1 MADVAD
7 YVVVGGGSAGAVVAA
22 RLSESGDHSVV
33 VLESGGSDVS
43 PFILLPAGSLRLP
56 PKHFWM
62 YETEPDM
69 TRNGRTDSWSSGRVL
84 GGSSSVNAMLWVRG
98 NPADYDAWANAGADG
113 WDYESLLPFFRR
125 SERWTGEPSGM
136 RGATGPQYVSRL
148 RVEHPTTQPF
158 LNGAAEVGLPV
169 LTDYNGATQIGA
181 SLTQVSQRNGLRA
194 GTGRTYLAPAR
205 RRKNLSVR
213 THATADRVLFE
224 NRRAVGVEYV
234 QRGKRHRVTARR
246 EVIICA
252 GAVASPALLQRSGVG
267 PIDLLR
273 ELGAPIVA
281 DVPAVG
287 QGLQEHPTF
296 TLMFDVNGRTL
307 NQELTLLNVLR
318 AGRDLIMHRRGLA
331 TAAMTHAVAFGKIHQ
346 DAPWA
351 EFELMY
357 SPMSAVSGRPE
368 ALPGEEANLDAAPP
382 KKNKQRVGLPD
393 RPMVS
398 CHISLLHPR
407 TTGQVRASSLN
418 PFDLPKIDLAYYGDE
433 RDIAD
438 ATAAGRLTRSI
449 FESKALKPYVIREVG
464 PSAGVESDEQWRDF
478 LTQNTFNAGHWVGT
492 VRMGTADDDHAA
504 LDSDL
509 RVKGVEALRV
519 IDASVMPNLTSGN
532 TNAPTIALAEAGVHR
547 LLTGG
552 WRVSDRT
559 GKPKSQPQGSDVG

>member
-1 MADVAD
+1 MADLAD

-33 VLESGGSDVS
+33 VLEAGGSDFS

-56 PKHFWM
+56 AKHFWL
-62 YETEPDM
+62 YETEPDA
-69 TRNGRTDSWSSGRVL
+69 TRNGRTDSWSSGKVL
-84 GGSSSVNAMLWVRG
+84 GGGSSVNAMLWVRG
-98 NPADYDAWANAGADG
+98 NPADYDAWAKAGATG

-125 SERWTGEPSGM
+125 AERWTGEPSDM
-136 RGATGPQYVSRL
+136 RGGTGPQDVSRL

-158 LNGAAEVGLPV
+158 IRGAAEVGLPV
-169 LTDYNGATQIGA
+169 LADYNGATQIGA
-181 SLTQVSQRNGLRA
+181 SLAQVSQRNGLRA

-213 THATADRVLFE
+213 THSTVARVIFE
-224 NRRAVGVEYV
+224 GRRAVGVEYE
-234 QRGKRHRVTARR
+234 QGGKRRRVTARR
-246 EVIICA
+246 EVILCA
-252 GAVASPALLQRSGVG
+252 GAVASPALLHRSGVG
-267 PIDLLR
+267 PADVLR
-273 ELGAPIVA
+273 ELGAPMVA

-287 QGLQEHPTF
+287 RGLQEHPTF
-296 TLMFDVNGRTL
+296 SLMFDVNGRTL
-307 NQELTLLNVLR
+307 NQELTPLSVLR

-351 EFELMY
+351 EFELMF

-368 ALPGEEANLDAAPP
+368 ALPGEEAAEAP
-382 KKNKQRVGLPD
+382 KKNKQRVNLPD

-398 CHISLLHPR
+398 CHVSLLHPR
-407 TTGQVRASSLN
+407 ATGQVRAATLD
-418 PFDLPKIDLAYYGDE
+418 PADLPKIDIAYYQDE
-433 RDIAD
+433 RDLLD
-438 ATAAGRLTRSI
+438 ATAAARFTRSI
-449 FESKALKPYVIREVG
+449 FASKALSPYVIGEVG
-464 PSAGVESDEQWRDF
+464 PSAGVESDDQWRDF

-492 VRMGTADDDHAA
+492 VRMGAVDDEDAA

-519 IDASVMPNLTSGN
+519 IDASIMPNLTSGN

-547 LLTGG
+547 ILTG
-552 WRVSDRT
+552 R
-559 GKPKSQPQGSDVG
+559 